1 MASQSRKERRSFA
14 KQMGFLGRNESVSQL
29 LERAKRSSDFG
40 KQLHTMHLEKVMNN
54 QLEKER
60 IKTKLLEEHSIES
73 FNALDH
79 EPVTDY
85 NLESYSF
92 LKENTT
98 GPEASPSNLE
108 DPQNNG

>member
-14 KQMGFLGRNESVSQL
+14 KQMGFLGRNESVKQL

-40 KQLHTMHLEKVMNN
+40 KQLHTMHLEKVMNH

-60 IKTKLLEEHSIES
+60 IKTKLMEEYSIES
-73 FNALDH
+73 FNDH
-79 EPVTDY
+79 TQEPVTDY

-92 LKENTT
+92 LKENTS

-108 DPQNNG
+108 EGQNNG